1 MTDQSEG
8 SAQAPDKPCVHR
20 GIFTLGGDIPIQDAW
35 RDITF
40 TPVRDNIWSVSEG
53 IYRSIFLKGRKGVIA
68 FDTLTTPGTARAYAA
83 AIGRVFPT
91 RPIHTLIY
99 SHDHLDHTGYA
110 TDMAPDAHI
119 IAHDLCNRVICARKS
134 DGQLP
139 ATEVFSEERKAFS
152 VDGNDFELL
161 YPGPTHGDGN
171 LAAWFPASKVMF
183 MVDTIIPGVGYTF
196 FPDWHLTPYV
206 AAMKRLLSL
215 DWDVF
220 VTGHFWITDRQGFI
234 DSVDFYDRMAEV
246 AQQAIFDGLDPHDF
260 AEVRKY
266 TDQNLAAEFGEL
278 FRFGEYCAM
287 NLSRYMQQYLTGG
300 WGIEG
305 NWQQNTTPF

>member
-1 MTDQSEG
+1 MTEQNG
-8 SAQAPDKPCVHR
+8 ATGHAPDPPCEHR
-20 GIFTLGGDIPIQDAW
+20 GIFTLGGNIPILGAW

-40 TPVRDNIWSVSEG
+40 VPVRDNIWSVSEG
-53 IYRSIFLKGRKGVIA
+53 IYRSIFLKGSKGVIA

-110 TDMAPDAHI
+110 ADMAPDAHI
-119 IAHDLCNRVICARKS
+119 IAHDLCDRVIRARQS

-139 ATEVFSEERKAFS
+139 AAEVFAGERQAFS
-152 VDGNDFELL
+152 IDGNDFELI

-171 LAAWFPASKVMF
+171 LAAWFPASKVLF

-215 DWDVF
+215 DWDIF
-220 VTGHFWITDRQGFI
+220 VTGHFWITDRQGFN
-234 DSVDFYDRMAEV
+234 DSVDFYERMAAV
-246 AQQAIFDGLDPHDF
+246 AQQAIFDGLDPQDF
-260 AEVRKY
+260 AEVKKY
-266 TDQNLAAEFGEL
+266 TDLNLAAEFGEL
-278 FRFGEYCAM
+278 YRFGEYCAM
-287 NLSRYMQQYLTGG
+287 NLSRYMQQFLTGG

-305 NWQQNTTPF
+305 NWQQDTTPF